1 MTGTISIEISPAEL
15 IDKLTILEIR
25 LDRINDPG
33 KRANVLVEH
42 SLIASAYASSIAPV
56 ERLTALKE
64 RLRRANEKLWEIE
77 DNIRECERRGDF
89 GPTFVELARSVY
101 KTNDQRSFLKGEI
114 NRLLGSRLMEEKSYQ
129 AY

>member
-42 SLIASAYASSIAPV
+42 GLVAGVYASSIAPF

-64 RLRRANEKLWEIE
+64 GLRRANEQLWEIE

-101 KTNDQRSFLKGEI
+101 RTNDQRSFLKREI
-114 NRLLGSRLMEEKSYQ
+114 NHLLGSRLMEEKSYQ